1 MVNIQ
6 GLSSI
11 IIEMREC
18 PKCELC
24 FPDEVTACPVDQAP
38 TKHSLPGGQVLAG
51 RYLLESRLGRGAMGQ
66 VYLAK
71 DTKFATKK
79 LAVKTVRQDLL
90 SSEDLQEGEAIARF
104 EREAQAAASIQHPNT
119 VSVSDFGETP
129 EGIFY
134 LVMEYVEGETL
145 HKLLRREGTLPVKRA
160 VRLLRQIADG
170 VDAAHDLNI
179 LHRDLKPA
187 NIFIMQKGKGGDGF
201 VKVGDFGLAK
211 IVNQT
216 VTDASSNATPSSRG
230 IIGTPEFMSPEQMQP
245 EVGVD
250 KRADLYA
257 LGTIAYLML
266 GGKTPFTGDLMQL
279 VMQKIMHKP
288 APLSSLRSDVPADVD
303 RIIMRSL
310 EIDPKDRP
318 DSVAEWIAELESA
331 AEDIDENKRTGGSR
345 LVVMAP
351 NGSEVYVNDERKASV
366 GSSGR
371 VVLTDVPVGQHILRV
386 SKAGERDDERL
397 IEIQAGGNEQVI
409 QAQLRAM
416 HGSSSQPSSSQG
428 TSGSGKPASSLM
440 PGIVACSTCQSRF
453 AEGVKFCGR
462 CGGGS
467 FVLVSAGETQ
477 SSFPCPRCSARLPE
491 HSRFCG
497 RCGLNIT
504 PAMIPGSRPAVGFTS
519 QFQPSVPARAERI
532 CSRCGG
538 TYPSHIKF
546 CGRCGISL

>member
-1 MVNIQ
+1 
-6 GLSSI
+6 
-11 IIEMREC
+11 MREC

-24 FPDEVTACPVDQAP
+24 YPDEIAACPADQTA

-104 EREAQAAASIQHPNT
+104 EREAQSAASIQHPNT
-119 VSVSDFGETP
+119 VSVTDFGETA

-216 VTDASSNATPSSRG
+216 VTDASSKATPSSRG

-310 EIDPKDRP
+310 EIDPNDRP
-318 DSVAEWIAELESA
+318 NSVAEWIADLEAA

-371 VVLTDVPVGQHILRV
+371 VVLTDIPVGQHILRV
-386 SKAGERDDERL
+386 SKAGERDDERV
-397 IEIQAGGNEQVI
+397 IEIQVGGNEQVI
-409 QAQLRAM
+409 QAQLRTL

-428 TSGSGKPASSLM
+428 SSSIGSPSSSLM
-440 PGIVACSTCQSRF
+440 PGIVACSNCSSRF

-467 FVLVSAGETQ
+467 FVMVTAGETQ

-504 PAMIPGSRPAVGFTS
+504 PAMMPASRPAVGFTS
-519 QFQPSVPARAERI
+519 QFQPSMPPQAERL
-532 CSRCGG
+532 CRRCGG
-538 TYPSHIKF
+538 AYPAHIKF

>member
-1 MVNIQ
+1 
-6 GLSSI
+6 
-11 IIEMREC
+11 MREC

-24 FPDEVTACPVDQAP
+24 YPDEIMACPADQTA

-104 EREAQAAASIQHPNT
+104 EREAQSAASIQHPNT
-119 VSVSDFGETP
+119 VSVTDFGETA

-216 VTDASSNATPSSRG
+216 VTDASSKATPSSRG

-310 EIDPKDRP
+310 EIDPNDRP
-318 DSVAEWIAELESA
+318 NSVAEWIGDLEAA

-371 VVLTDVPVGQHILRV
+371 VVLTDIPVGQHILRV
-386 SKAGERDDERL
+386 SKAGERDDERV
-397 IEIQAGGNEQVI
+397 IEIQVGGNEQVI
-409 QAQLRAM
+409 QAQLRTL

-428 TSGSGKPASSLM
+428 SSSIGSPTSSLM
-440 PGIVACSTCQSRF
+440 PGIVACSNCSSRF

-467 FVLVSAGETQ
+467 FVMVTAGETQ

-504 PAMIPGSRPAVGFTS
+504 PSMMPASRPAVGFTS
-519 QFQPSVPARAERI
+519 QFQPSMPPQAERL
-532 CSRCGG
+532 CRRCGG
-538 TYPSHIKF
+538 AYPAHIKF